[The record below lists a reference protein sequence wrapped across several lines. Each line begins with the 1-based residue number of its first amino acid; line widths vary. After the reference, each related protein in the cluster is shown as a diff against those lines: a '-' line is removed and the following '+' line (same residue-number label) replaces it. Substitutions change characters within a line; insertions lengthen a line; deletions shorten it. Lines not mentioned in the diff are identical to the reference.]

1 MKRGEIW
8 LVNLDPTIGAEI
20 KKVRPAIIINHD
32 SLGTLP
38 LRIVVP
44 ITTWKDHFS
53 SAPWMIRL
61 VPDHQNKLDKV
72 SSIDCFQIR
81 SISVKR
87 LVRKI
92 GVIDNQVLHEID
104 KALKVVL
111 KMS

>member
-44 ITTWKDHFS
+44 ITTWKEHFS

-92 GVIDNQVLHEID
+92 GVIDNQVLHEIG